1 MATSSSQGPSGAA
14 VEAGADGRRRSRALN
29 AAGDGDPAP
38 AVNGDQTHGLNG
50 TLNGAGH
57 GGAAGDDLED
67 LRAECQALRRQLDAA
82 HDGAIFAE
90 ALEAVSE
97 AIVIYDADGRLVTC
111 NRNFRELYGYS
122 EEEARPGVHFAEL
135 GQIDVARGHVVV
147 GDEYGGG
154 DDYLQRKAEYRR
166 KLEGSFI
173 VQLKDGRWLKTTDRP
188 MSGGG
193 FVSVQ
198 VDITEIKRNEEVFRK
213 AMEQAEAAAR
223 SKSEFLA
230 NISHDLRTP
239 LNAILGF
246 SEMVLG
252 EVSGPFENETYRG
265 YLKNIH
271 KGGQLLLSIVNDILD
286 TAKLDSGKYCL
297 RPERFDP
304 IEVTQEVL
312 ATFTPIARDKDL
324 RIGVTAPPGGMPTVV
339 TDRRAL
345 IQVMNNLVS
354 NACKHTDTG
363 GAIELRWRLAKSGA
377 GDRTG
382 GERLEFSVTDD
393 GAGMPAELVAKIGEP
408 FIADGSA
415 TALRG
420 ERGTGLGFYIC
431 TKLVKLLGGTL
442 SVDSAPGEGTTVA
455 VQWPLQSLD
464 PEYQP

>member
-1 MATSSSQGPSGAA
+1 MAVSTSHGISGAT
-14 VEAGADGRRRSRALN
+14 VQGDIDNRRRTRDEAD
-29 AAGDGDPAP
+29 ARK
-38 AVNGDQTHGLNG
+38 V
-50 TLNGAGH
+50 
-57 GGAAGDDLED
+57 ED
-67 LRAECQALRRQLDAA
+67 LRAECHALRQQLDAA
-82 HDGAIFAE
+82 GDGAIFAE

-135 GQIDVARGHVVV
+135 GQLDVARGHVIV
-147 GDEYGGG
+147 GDEYGSG
-154 DDYLQRKAEYRR
+154 DAYLQRKAEYRH

-173 VQLKDGRWLKTTDRP
+173 VQLKDGRWLKTTDRR

-198 VDITEIKRNEEVFRK
+198 VDVTEIKRKEEAFRK

-246 SEMVLG
+246 SEMMLG

-265 YLKNIH
+265 YLENIH

-286 TAKLDSGKYCL
+286 TAKLDSGRYSL

-304 IEVTQEVL
+304 IALTREVV
-312 ATFTPIARDKDL
+312 ATFTPMALDKDL
-324 RIGVTAPPGGMPTVV
+324 RISVTPPPEGVPTIV

-345 IQVMNNLVS
+345 IQIMNNLVS
-354 NACKHTDTG
+354 NACKHTHSG
-363 GAIELRWRLAKSGA
+363 GAVDLRWRLP
-377 GDRTG
+377 DG
-382 GERLEFSVTDD
+382 GRLEFSVADN
-393 GAGMPAELVAKIGEP
+393 GVGMPAELVAKIGEP
-408 FIADGSA
+408 FLADGSA

-431 TKLVKLLGGTL
+431 TKLVDLLGGSL
-442 SVDSAPGEGTTVA
+442 SVDSTPGEGTTVT
-455 VQWPLQSLD
+455 VQWPLHSLA
-464 PEYQP
+464 PEPRP

>member
-1 MATSSSQGPSGAA
+1 MAVSTSHGMPGVALQPDVDTRPTAYD
-14 VEAGADGRRRSRALN
+14 EAGARK
-29 AAGDGDPAP
+29 
-38 AVNGDQTHGLNG
+38 
-50 TLNGAGH
+50 
-57 GGAAGDDLED
+57 LED
-67 LRAECQALRRQLDAA
+67 LHAECHALRKQLDAVR
-82 HDGAIFAE
+82 DGAIFAE

-135 GQIDVARGHVVV
+135 GRIDVARGQVVV
-147 GDEYGGG
+147 GDEYGSG
-154 DDYLQRKAEYRR
+154 DDYLKRKAEYRS

-173 VQLKDGRWLKTTDRP
+173 VRLKDGRWLKTTDRR
-188 MSGGG
+188 MHGGG

-198 VDITEIKRNEEVFRK
+198 VDVTEIKHKEEVFRK

-246 SEMVLG
+246 SEMMLG

-265 YLKNIH
+265 YLENIH

-304 IEVTQEVL
+304 IELTKEVL
-312 ATFTPIARDKDL
+312 TTFTPVSHEKNL
-324 RIGVTAPPGGMPTVV
+324 RIGITPPPDGMPMIV

-345 IQVMNNLVS
+345 IQIMNNLVS
-354 NACKHTDTG
+354 NACKHTNNG
-363 GAIELRWRLAKSGA
+363 GAIDLQWRLL
-377 GDRTG
+377 D
-382 GERLEFSVTDD
+382 GEVLEFSVTDN
-393 GAGMPAELVAKIGEP
+393 GVGMPAELIAKIGEP
-408 FIADGSA
+408 FLADGSA

-431 TKLVKLLGGTL
+431 TKLVELLGGTL
-442 SVDSAPGEGTTVA
+442 TVDSTLGEGTTVSLR
-455 VQWPLQSLD
+455 WPLQSLN
-464 PEYQP
+464 PEGGGGPGRIRTCDNAVMSGEF

>member
-1 MATSSSQGPSGAA
+1 MVNSTSHGISGA
-14 VEAGADGRRRSRALN
+14 VVQADVGNRRTACADVDERR
-29 AAGDGDPAP
+29 
-38 AVNGDQTHGLNG
+38 V
-50 TLNGAGH
+50 
-57 GGAAGDDLED
+57 DDRKLED
-67 LRAECQALRRQLDAA
+67 LRAECHALRKQLDAA
-82 HDGAIFAE
+82 RDGAIFGE

-97 AIVIYDADGRLVTC
+97 AIVIYDADGRLVIC
-111 NRNFRELYGYS
+111 NRNFRELYGYT

-135 GQIDVARGHVVV
+135 GQIDVERGHVVV

-154 DDYLQRKAEYRR
+154 DSYLQRKAEYRR

-173 VQLKDGRWLKTTDRP
+173 VQLKDGRWLKTTDRR

-198 VDITEIKRNEEVFRK
+198 VDVTEIKRNEEVFRK

-265 YLKNIH
+265 YLQNIH

-286 TAKLDSGKYCL
+286 TAKLDSGKYSL
-297 RPERFDP
+297 KPERFDP
-304 IEVTQEVL
+304 IELTQEVL

-324 RIGVTAPPGGMPTVV
+324 RISVSAPPESIPTIV

-354 NACKHTDTG
+354 NACKHTNNG
-363 GAIELRWRLAKSGA
+363 GAIDLRWRLAQGEAGGEA
-377 GDRTG
+377 GDG
-382 GERLEFSVTDD
+382 ADGERLEFSVADN
-393 GAGMPAELVAKIGEP
+393 GVGMPAELVAKIGEP
-408 FIADGSA
+408 FLADGSA

-431 TKLVKLLGGTL
+431 TKLVQLLGGSLT
-442 SVDSAPGEGTTVA
+442 VDSTPGEGTTVT
-455 VQWPLQSLD
+455 VQWPLQSLVPD
-464 PEYQP
+464 RRP

>member
-1 MATSSSQGPSGAA
+1 MAVSISLGMTGAT
-14 VEAGADGRRRSRALN
+14 VQADADQRQNSH
-29 AAGDGDPAP
+29 GDADAD
-38 AVNGDQTHGLNG
+38 AD
-50 TLNGAGH
+50 AD
-57 GGAAGDDLED
+57 ARKLED
-67 LRAECQALRRQLDAA
+67 LRAECEALRRQVDAA
-82 HDGAIFAE
+82 RDGAIFAE
-90 ALEAVSE
+90 ALEAISE
-97 AIVIYDADGRLVTC
+97 AIVIYDAAGRLVTC

-122 EEEARPGVHFAEL
+122 EEEARPGVHFTEL
-135 GQIDVARGHVVV
+135 GQLDMARGHVVV

-154 DDYLQRKAEYRR
+154 EAYLKRKAEYRS

-173 VQLKDGRWLKTTDRP
+173 VQLKDGRWLKTTDRR

-198 VDITEIKRNEEVFRK
+198 VDITEIKRREEVFRL

-246 SEMVLG
+246 SELILG

-271 KGGQLLLSIVNDILD
+271 KGGNLLLSIVNDILD
-286 TAKLDSGKYCL
+286 TAKLDSGKYSL

-304 IEVTQEVL
+304 VELTQEVL
-312 ATFTPIARDKDL
+312 ATFTPISLEKDL
-324 RIGVTAPPGGMPTVV
+324 QITVTAPPDGIPTIV

-345 IQVMNNLVS
+345 IQIMNNLVS
-354 NACKHTDTG
+354 NACKHTNEG
-363 GAIELRWRLAKSGA
+363 GSIELRWRLEE
-377 GDRTG
+377 
-382 GERLEFSVTDD
+382 GEQLELSVIDN
-393 GAGMPAELVAKIGEP
+393 GVGMTPELIAQIGEP
-408 FIADGSA
+408 FLSDGSA

-431 TKLVKLLGGTL
+431 TKLADLVGGTL
-442 SVDSAPGEGTTVA
+442 AVDSTPGEGTTVSLL
-455 VQWPLQSLD
+455 WPLYNLD
-464 PEYQP
+464 PQVQSPAS

>member
-1 MATSSSQGPSGAA
+1 MAVSTSHGISGATA
-14 VEAGADGRRRSRALN
+14 QAEV
-29 AAGDGDPAP
+29 GDCQMACDES
-38 AVNGDQTHGLNG
+38 
-50 TLNGAGH
+50 
-57 GGAAGDDLED
+57 DDRTMEE
-67 LRAECQALRRQLDAA
+67 LRAECRALRKQLDATA
-82 HDGAIFAE
+82 VGAIFAE

-122 EEEARPGVHFAEL
+122 EEEARPGAHFAEL
-135 GQIDVARGHVVV
+135 GRIDVARGHVVV

-154 DDYLQRKAEYRR
+154 DAYLQRKAEYRR

-173 VQLKDGRWLKTTDRP
+173 VQLKDGRWLKTTDRR

-198 VDITEIKRNEEVFRK
+198 VDITEIKDKEEGFRK
-213 AMEQAEAAAR
+213 AMEQAEAATR

-252 EVSGPFENETYRG
+252 EVSGPLENETYRG
-265 YLKNIH
+265 YLENIH

-286 TAKLDSGKYCL
+286 TAKLDSGKYSL

-304 IEVTQEVL
+304 FEVTKEVL
-312 ATFTPIARDKDL
+312 ATFTPISLEKDL
-324 RIGVTAPPGGMPTVV
+324 RISVTAPPDGIPTIVS
-339 TDRRAL
+339 DRRAL
-345 IQVMNNLVS
+345 IQIMNNLVS
-354 NACKHTDTG
+354 NACKHTNSG
-363 GAIELRWRLAKSGA
+363 GAVELRWRLS
-377 GDRTG
+377 D
-382 GERLEFSVTDD
+382 GEGLVFSVADN
-393 GAGMPAELVAKIGEP
+393 GVGMPAELVAKIGEP
-408 FIADGSA
+408 FLADGSA

-431 TKLVKLLGGTL
+431 TKLAELLGGTL
-442 SVDSAPGEGTTVA
+442 SVDSTPGEGTTVS
-455 VQWPLQSLD
+455 VQWPLENLA
-464 PEYQP
+464 PEPKL

>member
-1 MATSSSQGPSGAA
+1 MAVSTSHGIPGATVQA
-14 VEAGADGRRRSRALN
+14 DVDNRRTGCDEA
-29 AAGDGDPAP
+29 
-38 AVNGDQTHGLNG
+38 
-50 TLNGAGH
+50 
-57 GGAAGDDLED
+57 DDRTLED
-67 LRAECQALRRQLDAA
+67 LRAECHALRRQLDAA
-82 HDGAIFAE
+82 RDGAIFAE

-135 GQIDVARGHVVV
+135 GRIDVAQGNVVV
-147 GDEYGGG
+147 GDEYGSG
-154 DDYLQRKAEYRR
+154 DAYLQRKAEYRR

-173 VQLKDGRWLKTTDRP
+173 VRLKDGRWLKTTDRR

-198 VDITEIKRNEEVFRK
+198 VDITELKRREEIFRQ

-246 SEMVLG
+246 SELVLG

-265 YLKNIH
+265 YLENIH

-286 TAKLDSGKYCL
+286 TAKLDSGKYSL

-304 IEVTQEVL
+304 VELTQEVL
-312 ATFTPIARDKDL
+312 ATFTPIALDKDL
-324 RIGVTAPPGGMPTVV
+324 RISVTAPPDGVPTIV

-345 IQVMNNLVS
+345 IQIMNNLVS
-354 NACKHTDTG
+354 NACKHTNSG
-363 GAIELRWRLAKSGA
+363 GSIDLRWHLAA
-377 GDRTG
+377 GEAG
-382 GERLEFSVTDD
+382 GERLEFSVADN
-393 GAGMPAELVAKIGEP
+393 GVGMPAELVAKIGEP
-408 FIADGSA
+408 FLADGSA

-431 TKLVKLLGGTL
+431 KKLVELLDGTL
-442 SVDSAPGEGTTVA
+442 SVDSTPGVGTTVSL
-455 VQWPLQSLD
+455 QWPLQSLV
-464 PEYQP
+464 PELRP

>member
-1 MATSSSQGPSGAA
+1 MAVSGSHRTSGATA
-14 VEAGADGRRRSRALN
+14 KVRAGKRRTARAE
-29 AAGDGDPAP
+29 
-38 AVNGDQTHGLNG
+38 VNGR
-50 TLNGAGH
+50 GAGERTVE
-57 GGAAGDDLED
+57 G
-67 LRAECQALRRQLDAA
+67 LRAECQALRKQLDAA
-82 HDGAIFAE
+82 RDGAVFAE

-122 EEEARPGVHFAEL
+122 EEEARPGVHYAEL
-135 GQIDVARGHVVV
+135 GQIDVARGNVVV

-154 DDYLQRKAEYRR
+154 DAYLQRKAEYRR
-166 KLEGSFI
+166 RLEGSFI

-246 SEMVLG
+246 SEMILG
-252 EVSGPFENETYRG
+252 EVAGPFGNQTYRG
-265 YLKNIH
+265 YLENIH
-271 KGGQLLLSIVNDILD
+271 KGGKLLLSIVDDILD
-286 TAKLDSGKYCL
+286 TAKLDSGKYRL
-297 RPERFDP
+297 VPERFDP
-304 IEVTQEVL
+304 VALSEEVI
-312 ATFTPIARDKDL
+312 AGFTPAARDKGL
-324 RIGVTAPPGGMPTVV
+324 RIAVSAPPGGLPSIV

-345 IQVMNNLVS
+345 IQIMNNLVS
-354 NACKHTDTG
+354 NACKHSNKG
-363 GAIELRWRLAKSGA
+363 GVIELRWRLVEDKL
-377 GDRTG
+377 
-382 GERLEFSVTDD
+382 LEVCVADT
-393 GAGMPAELVAKIGEP
+393 GAGMPAELVARIGEP

-415 TALRG
+415 MALRG

-431 TKLVKLLGGTL
+431 IKLVRLLGGTL
-442 SVDSAPGEGTTVA
+442 SVDSTPGKGTIVS
-455 VQWPLQSLD
+455 VRWPLQSLD
-464 PEYQP
+464 PAPQV

>member
-1 MATSSSQGPSGAA
+1 MAVSSSQKISGNGISGAPVRAEVDNPRRGGGPAGHVAGDA
-14 VEAGADGRRRSRALN
+14 VGEAG
-29 AAGDGDPAP
+29 GDMEGDPG
-38 AVNGDQTHGLNG
+38 GDP
-50 TLNGAGH
+50 
-57 GGAAGDDLED
+57 GGDRQAED

-82 HDGAIFAE
+82 RDGARFAE

-111 NRNFRELYGYS
+111 NRNFRDLYGYS

-135 GQIDVARGHVVV
+135 GRIDVERGHVVV
-147 GDEYGGG
+147 GDEHGG
-154 DDYLQRKAEYRR
+154 DDYLERKAEYRR

-198 VDITEIKRNEEVFRK
+198 VDITELKRNEEVFRK
-213 AMEQAEAAAR
+213 AMEHAEAAAR
-223 SKSEFLA
+223 TKSEFLA

-239 LNAILGF
+239 LNAILGV

-252 EVSGPFENETYRG
+252 EVSGPFENEAYRG

-286 TAKLDSGKYCL
+286 TAKLDSGKYGL
-297 RPERFDP
+297 HPERFDP
-304 IEVTQEVL
+304 VALTEEVL
-312 ATFTPIARDKDL
+312 ATFTPVARDKAL
-324 RIGVTAPPGGMPTVV
+324 RIGVTVPPEGVPAIV

-345 IQVMNNLVS
+345 IQIMNNLVS
-354 NACKHTDTG
+354 NACKHTNSEGSID
-363 GAIELRWRLAKSGA
+363 LRWRLVEGGA
-377 GDRTG
+377 GDEG
-382 GERLEFSVTDD
+382 LEFSVADN
-393 GAGMPAELVAKIGEP
+393 GVGMAADLVARIGEP
-408 FIADGSA
+408 FLADGSA

-431 TKLVKLLGGTL
+431 TKLVDLLGGSL
-442 SVDSAPGEGTTVA
+442 SVDSTPGEGTMVS
-455 VQWPLQSLD
+455 VQWPLESLVPD
-464 PEYQP
+464 FPS

>member
-1 MATSSSQGPSGAA
+1 MAVSTSHGISGATA
-14 VEAGADGRRRSRALN
+14 QADVDNRRKARGK
-29 AAGDGDPAP
+29 AGDRKLG
-38 AVNGDQTHGLNG
+38 
-50 TLNGAGH
+50 
-57 GGAAGDDLED
+57 D
-67 LRAECQALRRQLDAA
+67 LRAECRALRKQLDAA
-82 HDGAIFAE
+82 SDGAIFAE

-122 EEEARPGVHFAEL
+122 EEEARPGAHFAEL
-135 GQIDVARGHVVV
+135 GRIDVARGQVVI

-154 DDYLQRKAEYRR
+154 DAYLQRKAEYRR

-173 VQLKDGRWLKTTDRP
+173 VQLKDGRWLKTTDRR

-198 VDITEIKRNEEVFRK
+198 VDITEIKRNEEAFRN

-246 SEMVLG
+246 SEMILG
-252 EVSGPFENETYRG
+252 EVGGPFDNEIYRG
-265 YLKNIH
+265 YLGNIH

-286 TAKLDSGKYCL
+286 TAKLDSGKYSL
-297 RPERFDP
+297 KPERFDP
-304 IEVTQEVL
+304 IELTKEVL
-312 ATFTPIARDKDL
+312 ATFTPISRDKDL
-324 RIGVTAPPGGMPTVV
+324 QISITAPPDGVPTIL

-345 IQVMNNLVS
+345 IQIMNNLVS
-354 NACKHTDTG
+354 NACKHTNNG
-363 GAIELRWRLAKSGA
+363 GSIELRWRLS
-377 GDRTG
+377 D
-382 GERLEFSVTDD
+382 GERLEFSVADN
-393 GAGMPAELVAKIGEP
+393 GVGMPAELVAKIGEP
-408 FIADGSA
+408 FLADGSA

-431 TKLVKLLGGTL
+431 TKLVELLGGTF
-442 SVDSAPGEGTTVA
+442 SVDSTPGEGTTVS
-455 VQWPLQSLD
+455 VQWPLQSLV
-464 PEYQP
+464 PELRP

>member
-1 MATSSSQGPSGAA
+1 MAVSTSHGISGATA
-14 VEAGADGRRRSRALN
+14 QAEV
-29 AAGDGDPAP
+29 GDCQMACDES
-38 AVNGDQTHGLNG
+38 
-50 TLNGAGH
+50 
-57 GGAAGDDLED
+57 DDRTMEE
-67 LRAECQALRRQLDAA
+67 LRAECRALRKQLDATA
-82 HDGAIFAE
+82 VGAIFAE

-122 EEEARPGVHFAEL
+122 EEEARPGAHFAEL
-135 GQIDVARGHVVV
+135 GRIDVARGHVVV

-154 DDYLQRKAEYRR
+154 DAYLQRKAEYRR

-173 VQLKDGRWLKTTDRP
+173 VQLKDGRWLKTTDRR

-198 VDITEIKRNEEVFRK
+198 VDITEIKDKEEGFRK
-213 AMEQAEAAAR
+213 AMEQAEAATR

-252 EVSGPFENETYRG
+252 EVSGPLENETYRG
-265 YLKNIH
+265 YLENIH

-286 TAKLDSGKYCL
+286 TAKLDSGKYSL

-304 IEVTQEVL
+304 FEVTKEVL
-312 ATFTPIARDKDL
+312 ATFTPISLEKDL
-324 RIGVTAPPGGMPTVV
+324 RISVTAPPDGIPTIVS
-339 TDRRAL
+339 DRRAL
-345 IQVMNNLVS
+345 IQIMNNLVS
-354 NACKHTDTG
+354 NACKHTNSG
-363 GAIELRWRLAKSGA
+363 GAVELRWRLS
-377 GDRTG
+377 D
-382 GERLEFSVTDD
+382 GEGLVFSVADN
-393 GAGMPAELVAKIGEP
+393 GVGMPAELVAKIGEP
-408 FIADGSA
+408 FLADGSA

-431 TKLVKLLGGTL
+431 TKLAELLGGTL
-442 SVDSAPGEGTTVA
+442 SVDSTPGEGTTVS
-455 VQWPLQSLD
+455 VQWPLENLA
-464 PEYQP
+464 PEPRL

>member
-1 MATSSSQGPSGAA
+1 MAVSTTQGVSDATVQGSVEERRRARGNA
-14 VEAGADGRRRSRALN
+14 DSRGTDAREAGTRTDDGRN
-29 AAGDGDPAP
+29 
-38 AVNGDQTHGLNG
+38 
-50 TLNGAGH
+50 
-57 GGAAGDDLED
+57 LED
-67 LRAECQALRRQLDAA
+67 LCAECHALRRQLDAA
-82 HDGAIFAE
+82 RDGALFGE

-122 EEEARPGVHFAEL
+122 DEEARPGVHFAEL
-135 GQIDVARGHVVV
+135 GKLDMARGHVIV

-154 DDYLQRKAEYRR
+154 DAYLQRKAEYRR

-198 VDITEIKRNEEVFRK
+198 VDITEIKHKEEAFRK
-213 AMEQAEAAAR
+213 AMERAEGAAR

-252 EVSGPFENETYRG
+252 EVSGPFENQTYRG
-265 YLKNIH
+265 YLQNIH
-271 KGGQLLLSIVNDILD
+271 KSGQLLLSIVSDILD
-286 TAKLDSGKYCL
+286 TAKLDSGKYNL

-304 IEVTQEVL
+304 IELTQDVL
-312 ATFTPIARDKDL
+312 TTFTPIALEKDL
-324 RIGVTAPPGGMPTVV
+324 RISVTAPAEGVPTIV

-345 IQVMNNLVS
+345 IQIMNNLVS
-354 NACKHTDTG
+354 NACKHTNDG
-363 GAIELRWRLAKSGA
+363 GAIELRWRLSAGA
-377 GDRTG
+377 Q
-382 GERLEFSVTDD
+382 LECAVIDN
-393 GAGMPAELVAKIGEP
+393 GVGMPAELVAKIGEP
-408 FIADGSA
+408 FLADGSA

-431 TKLVKLLGGTL
+431 KKLIELLGGAL
-442 SVDSAPGEGTTVA
+442 SVDSAPGAGTTVSLL
-455 VQWPLQSLD
+455 WPLQSLD
-464 PEYQP
+464 PEPRA

>member
-1 MATSSSQGPSGAA
+1 VPVQG
-14 VEAGADGRRRSRALN
+14 EADKRRPARGRVKRRKADAR
-29 AAGDGDPAP
+29 
-38 AVNGDQTHGLNG
+38 
-50 TLNGAGH
+50 GAG
-57 GGAAGDDLED
+57 GRELED
-67 LRAECQALRRQLDAA
+67 LRAECRALREQLNAA
-82 HDGAIFAE
+82 RDGALFGE

-97 AIVIYDADGRLVTC
+97 AIVIYDAEGRLVTC
-111 NRNFRELYGYS
+111 NRNFRELYAYS
-122 EEEARPGVHFAEL
+122 EAEARPGVHFAEL
-135 GQIDVARGHVVV
+135 GKLDMARGHVVV

-154 DDYLQRKAEYRR
+154 EAYLQRKAEYRR

-198 VDITEIKRNEEVFRK
+198 VDITEIKHKEEAFRK
-213 AMEQAEAAAR
+213 AMERAEGAAR

-246 SEMVLG
+246 SEMILG
-252 EVSGPFENETYRG
+252 EVSGPFENQTYRG
-265 YLKNIH
+265 YLQNIH

-324 RIGVTAPPGGMPTVV
+324 RIGVTAPPEGMPTIV

-354 NACKHTDTG
+354 NACKHTDKG
-363 GAIELRWRLAKSGA
+363 GAIDLRWHLAKSGA
-377 GDRTG
+377 DGAC
-382 GERLEFSVTDD
+382 LEFSVSDD

-464 PEYQP
+464 PEFQP

>member
-1 MATSSSQGPSGAA
+1 MAVSNPQRVSGHGISGAPVHDEVDERRTA
-14 VEAGADGRRRSRALN
+14 RDAADGRSEIVGREL
-29 AAGDGDPAP
+29 
-38 AVNGDQTHGLNG
+38 Q
-50 TLNGAGH
+50 
-57 GGAAGDDLED
+57 D
-67 LRAECQALRRQLDAA
+67 LRAECEALRKQLDAVRN
-82 HDGAIFAE
+82 GAIFAE

-97 AIVIYDADGRLVTC
+97 AIVIYDGDGRLVTC

-135 GQIDVARGHVVV
+135 GRLDVARGHVVV

-198 VDITEIKRNEEVFRK
+198 VDVTEIKHNEEIFRR
-213 AMEQAEAAAR
+213 AMEQAENAAR

-246 SEMVLG
+246 SEMILG
-252 EVSGPFENETYRG
+252 EISGPFDNPTYRG
-265 YLKNIH
+265 YLENIH
-271 KGGQLLLSIVNDILD
+271 KGGRLLLSIVNDILD
-286 TAKLDSGKYCL
+286 TAKLESGKYGL
-297 RPERFDP
+297 KPERFDP
-304 IEVTQEVL
+304 IALAQDVL
-312 ATFTPIARDKDL
+312 ETFTPIAREKDL
-324 RIGVTAPPGGMPTVV
+324 RIGVTAPPEGVPSIV
-339 TDRRAL
+339 TDPRAL
-345 IQVMNNLVS
+345 IQIMNNLVS
-354 NACKHTDTG
+354 NACKHTNEG
-363 GAIELRWRLAKSGA
+363 GSVDLRWRL
-377 GDRTG
+377 TG
-382 GERLEFSVTDD
+382 GGAEDARLEFSVADT
-393 GAGMPAELVAKIGEP
+393 GVGMSADLVARIGEP

-431 TKLVKLLGGTL
+431 TKLVQLLGGTL
-442 SVDSAPGEGTTVA
+442 AVDSTPGEGTTVS
-455 VQWPLQSLD
+455 VQWPLKSLE
-464 PEYQP
+464 PEGQP

>member
-1 MATSSSQGPSGAA
+1 MAVSASQGSPG
-14 VEAGADGRRRSRALN
+14 VPVHGEAGKRRRSRGNVKQRDAD
-29 AAGDGDPAP
+29 A
-38 AVNGDQTHGLNG
+38 QG
-50 TLNGAGH
+50 T
-57 GGAAGDDLED
+57 GGRGLED
-67 LRAECQALRRQLDAA
+67 LRAECRALREQLDAA
-82 HDGAIFAE
+82 RDGALFGE

-97 AIVIYDADGRLVTC
+97 AIVIYDAEGRLVTC

-135 GQIDVARGHVVV
+135 GKIDMARGNVVV

-154 DDYLQRKAEYRR
+154 EAYLQRKAEYRR

-198 VDITEIKRNEEVFRK
+198 VDITEIKHKEEAFRK
-213 AMEQAEAAAR
+213 AMERAEGAAR

-252 EVSGPFENETYRG
+252 EVSGPFENQTYRG
-265 YLKNIH
+265 YLQNIH
-271 KGGQLLLSIVNDILD
+271 KSGQLLLSIVSDILD
-286 TAKLDSGKYCL
+286 TAKLDSGKYSL

-304 IEVTQEVL
+304 MEVTQDVL
-312 ATFTPIARDKDL
+312 TTFTPIALEKDL
-324 RIGVTAPPGGMPTVV
+324 QISVTAPTGGLPSIV

-345 IQVMNNLVS
+345 IQIMNNLVS
-354 NACKHTDTG
+354 NACKHTDDG
-363 GAIELRWRLAKSGA
+363 GTIELRWCLTANA
-377 GDRTG
+377 
-382 GERLEFSVTDD
+382 RLELSVIDNGT
-393 GAGMPAELVAKIGEP
+393 GMAADLVAKIGEP
-408 FIADGSA
+408 FLADGSA

-431 TKLVKLLGGTL
+431 KKLCDLLGGTL
-442 SVDSAPGEGTTVA
+442 AVDSTPGAGTTVTL
-455 VQWPLQSLD
+455 QWPLQDLD
-464 PEYQP
+464 PVPRA